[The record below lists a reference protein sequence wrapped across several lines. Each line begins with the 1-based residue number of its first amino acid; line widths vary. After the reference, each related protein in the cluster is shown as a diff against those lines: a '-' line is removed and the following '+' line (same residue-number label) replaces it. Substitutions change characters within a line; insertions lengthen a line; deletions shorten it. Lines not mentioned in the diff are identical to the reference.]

1 MATPYEKIYNR
12 FLQKISDFNLAE
24 VDDYSFDEMM
34 NGWLNSAVIRVRKCQ
49 HDLSKRDDELQEF
62 EEDLSDLEIELL
74 ALGMVDAWVSPMLNS
89 TELTLQFIGG
99 KEEKYYS
106 QSQMLAELRNLKKEN
121 SLEMNRLHNYYTYT
135 NNSYFDT

>member
-12 FLQKISDFNLAE
+12 FLQKITDFNLAE
-24 VDDYSFDEMM
+24 VDDHSFDEMM

-74 ALGMVDAWVSPMLNS
+74 ALGMVDAWVSQYLNS
-89 TELTLQFIGG
+89 TELVSQFIGG

-106 QSQMLAELRNLKKEN
+106 QAAHIKELRELKESNL
-121 SLEMNRLHNYYTYT
+121 LEMNRIHNYNTYLAS
-135 NNSYFDT
+135 SYFDD

>member
-49 HDLSKRDDELQEF
+49 HDLSKRDDTIQEF
-62 EEDLSDLEIELL
+62 KEDLSDLEVELL
-74 ALGMVDAWVSPMLNS
+74 ALGMTISWLDQYLNS
-89 TELTLQFIGG
+89 TELVSQFIGG
-99 KEEKYYS
+99 KEEKWFS
-106 QSQMLAELRNLKKEN
+106 QAAHIKELRDLRE
-121 SLEMNRLHNYYTYT
+121 STLLEMNRLHNYNTYLT
-135 NNSYFDT
+135 NSYFND

>member
-34 NGWLNSAVIRVRKCQ
+34 NSWLNSAVIRVRKCQ

>member
-1 MATPYEKIYNR
+1 MATPYEKIYNK
-12 FLQKISDFNLAE
+12 FLQKITDFNLAE

-62 EEDLSDLEIELL
+62 EEDLSDLEVELL
-74 ALGMVDAWVSPMLNS
+74 ALGMVDAWVSPYLNS
-89 TELTLQFIGG
+89 TELVAQFIGG

-106 QSQMLAELRNLKKEN
+106 QAAHIKELRDIKESNL
-121 SLEMNRLHNYYTYT
+121 LEMNRLHNYNTYLT
-135 NNSYFDT
+135 SSYFDN

>member
-12 FLQKISDFNLAE
+12 FLSKITDFNLIKVE
-24 VDDYSFDEMM
+24 DDFLGSMM
-34 NGWLNSAVIRVRKCQ
+34 KGWLDSSVIRTRKCV
-49 HDLSKRDDELQEF
+49 HDLSLRDDEVQEF
-62 EEDLSDLEIELL
+62 SDDLLDLEIELL

-89 TELTLQFIGG
+89 TELTLQFVGG

-121 SLEMNRLHNYYTYT
+121 SLEMNRLHNYFTYT
-135 NNSYFDT
+135 NGSYFDE

>member
-1 MATPYEKIYNR
+1 MATPYEKVYNR
-12 FLQKISDFNLAE
+12 FLNRITDFNLVE
-24 VDDYSFDEMM
+24 VDDYSFDEMI
-34 NGWLNSAVIRVRKCQ
+34 NGWLNSPVIRVRKCQ

-74 ALGMVDAWVSPMLNS
+74 ALGMVDAWVTPMLNS

-106 QSQMLAELRNLKKEN
+106 QSQMLSELRNLKKEN

>member
-1 MATPYEKIYNR
+1 MATPYAKVYNR

-74 ALGMVDAWVSPMLNS
+74 ALGMVDAWVTPMLNS

-106 QSQMLAELRNLKKEN
+106 QSQMLSELRNLKKEN

-135 NNSYFDT
+135 NSSYFDT

>member
-1 MATPYEKIYNR
+1 MATPYEKVYNR

-106 QSQMLAELRNLKKEN
+106 QSQMLSELRNLKKEN

>member
-1 MATPYEKIYNR
+1 MATPYEKVYNR

-24 VDDYSFDEMM
+24 ADDYSFDKMI

-49 HDLSKRDDELQEF
+49 HDFSKRDDELQEF